1 MNDEYDRT
9 IQRLTGAWSLVT
21 SEFRTASG
29 NVIHPL
35 GEDVL
40 GLAIFTESGY
50 MSAQIMR
57 QNRPDFAAG
66 DQASGTPEEIQA
78 ALLGYVAYYGKC
90 AVDVENKTITTQVEG
105 SMFPNWVGGQQMRFY
120 ELTDRHLILKT
131 TPVALGDEEF
141 TGVLTWE
148 RK

>member
-1 MNDEYDRT
+1 MNDEYEKT
-9 IQRLTGAWSLVT
+9 MQQLIGGWSLVT
-21 SEFRTASG
+21 SEFRASSG
-29 NVIHPL
+29 SVVHPF
-35 GEDVL
+35 GEDAV
-40 GLAIFTESGY
+40 GLAVFTESGN

-57 QNRPDFAAG
+57 QNRPAFAAG

-78 ALLGYVAYYGKC
+78 ALMGYVAYYGSC

-105 SMFPNWVGGQQMRFY
+105 SMYPNWVGGQQVRFY
-120 ELTDRHLILKT
+120 ELTDSHLILTT